1 MTCCGG
7 NLQTRNSDCVKSILR
22 FITATAGSARRD
34 LTTLTLVFG
43 IAFFQFLGRF
53 PLMEPDE
60 GRYAEIPREML
71 ERGDFVTPLLN
82 YVKYFE
88 KPPLHYWLNALSLS
102 VFGENEFAARFPGTL
117 CGLLTVLFTYHMG
130 RKLFGRREGMLAA
143 LVLGSATGFLV
154 QSRIN
159 FIDMTLTFCMTAAL
173 GCFLLASRPDEK
185 RKWLYYYL
193 FYIFAALA
201 VLAKGLIGLV
211 LPGAVIF
218 LYLLICRRWRL
229 LKEMRL
235 LTGIPLFLAVAA
247 PWFVLVSLRNPEFAR
262 FFFIHEHFERFLTK
276 VHGRYQPF
284 WFFIPILLLT
294 MLPWSF
300 FVPQALAKAWRE
312 RKAPSGEN
320 LIYLILWAGF
330 IFLFFSKSNSKLI
343 PYILPVFPAL
353 ALLVGRLFCTI
364 LDGEELP
371 ARVTMV
377 LATILCIV
385 GLGAMVYPHV
395 ATRPDLSP
403 VGGIV
408 AGGIFLAEGVLA
420 FVAVYYRDGQRLF
433 LTLFAG
439 GLLLAVVGPHFF
451 YERISQRRAS
461 SKELCLLVRKVA
473 GPDTVVASFGYEQG
487 LPFYAQRRVIVVG
500 GIGELEFGSKQGDQS
515 AWFMDVD
522 RFVPIWDSSRP
533 VVALLRQG
541 DLDTLMSK
549 SKTQV
554 RILGEDSRK
563 LLITNR

>member
-1 MTCCGG
+1 
-7 NLQTRNSDCVKSILR
+7 VKSILR

-102 VFGENEFAARFPGTL
+102 VFGENEFAARFPGAL

-185 RKWLYYYL
+185 RKGLYYHL

-218 LYLLICRRWRL
+218 LYLLVCRRWRL
-229 LKEMRL
+229 LGEIRL

-312 RKAPSGEN
+312 RKAAGGES

-353 ALLVGRLFCTI
+353 ALLVGRMFCTI

-371 ARVTMV
+371 ARVTMA
-377 LATILCIV
+377 LATVLCIV

-395 ATRPDLSP
+395 ATRPDLSG
-403 VGGIV
+403 VGGLV

-420 FVAVYYRDGQRLF
+420 FVVVRYRDGQRLF
-433 LTLFAG
+433 LTLCAG

-461 SKELCLLVRKVA
+461 SKELCLMVRKVA

-487 LPFYAQRRVIVVG
+487 LPFYSHRRVVVVG

-515 AWFMDVD
+515 AWFMEID
-522 RFVPIWDSSRP
+522 RFIPIWDSPRH

-541 DLDTLMSK
+541 DLDRLMSMAK
-549 SKTQV
+549 GQV
-554 RILGEDSRK
+554 RILGEDRRK